1 MQITKNEITLTYNGV
16 GNDTVMVSAN
26 VNEGIDT
33 TETFTVATNDGT
45 ISHPINVNR
54 EGLREIYNC
63 FDGDFIL
70 SDSSTFNVKKERY
83 KDV

>member
-16 GNDTVMVSAN
+16 GNDTVRVSAN

-45 ISHPINVNR
+45 ISHPITVNR
-54 EGLREIYNC
+54 EGLREIFNN
-63 FDGDFIL
+63 DFVL
-70 SDSSTFNVKKERY
+70 SDGGTYNVIKAQY
-83 KDV
+83 NV

>member
-16 GNDTVMVSAN
+16 GNDTVEVSAN

-33 TETFTVATNDGT
+33 TETFTVATNDGI
-45 ISHPINVNR
+45 ISHPVTVNR

-70 SDSSTFNVKKERY
+70 SDSSTFNVKKER
-83 KDV
+83 

>member
-16 GNDTVMVSAN
+16 GNDTVSVSAN

-45 ISHPINVNR
+45 ISHPITVNR
-54 EGLREIYNC
+54 EGMRETYNC
-63 FDGDFIL
+63 SDGDFIL